1 MKPQKNSYENFKKKR
16 LSFSRKSCIIVRV
29 EKYVTVRSRQGR
41 ADSYEKVDDR
51 QGRICNE
58 EKSDYD
64 DFCCIGGI
72 YDVVRMRSED
82 RK

>member
-1 MKPQKNSYENFKKKR
+1 MKPQKNSYENFKKKS

-29 EKYVTVRSRQGR
+29 EKCVAVRSSSGR

-51 QGRICNE
+51 QGRISNE

-72 YDVVRMRSED
+72 HDVVRMRSED
-82 RK
+82 GK